1 MSDKDINPLLKNAIQ
16 ENAATTDFSS
26 PRDDSPVHPEP
37 PFATRRMNSEASEG
51 RSGGIGEGE
60 SQSEGREA
68 QQVKFL
74 QSVAKETNFVFLFGG
89 ALRGK
94 TVITSSIVN
103 FLSSAESEGDLT
115 PFRLKRD
122 SSNTAPDPGRALF
135 NKIRRVFADQ
145 RFPGRTTLVG
155 DKEPIYLNVRFTPK
169 PMLDADLLSLTFLEM
184 PGEDL
189 EKVDTPDGGYG
200 ELPSRINAFLKA
212 NGLALAFILVT
223 EPSKAL
229 GDDQLMASFIDYI
242 QELNKRFERSRF
254 LLLLTKWDSYEGELN
269 PEQFVAENMRLTFG
283 KLQDPRHSI
292 ASFSIGEVTEL
303 DGKPFLNKF
312 EPTYSKAVVN
322 WLYEE
327 FKGKPLYRA
336 RSWQKILRG
345 IKRFL

>member
-16 ENAATTDFSS
+16 ENPTSADFSA
-26 PRDDSPVHPEP
+26 PRDDPSAQPEP
-37 PFATRRMNSEASEG
+37 TFATRKNESQAFENRTGSD
-51 RSGGIGEGE
+51 GEGD

-74 QSVAKETNFVFLFGG
+74 QSVSKETNFVFLFGG

-103 FLSSAESEGDLT
+103 FLSSAESEGDLS

-122 SSNTAPDPGRALF
+122 SNNTAPDPGRALF

-169 PMLDADLLSLTFLEM
+169 PKLDADPLSMTFLEM

-212 NGLALAFILVT
+212 NGLTLAFILVT

-229 GDDQLMASFIDYI
+229 DDDQLMASFIDYI
-242 QELNKRFERSRF
+242 QELNRRFGKSRF
-254 LLLLTKWDSYEGELN
+254 LLLLTKWDSYEGELQ
-269 PEQFVAENMRLTFG
+269 PAEFVAENMRLTFG

-303 DGKPFLNKF
+303 DGKPFLNRF
-312 EPTYSKAVVN
+312 EPSYSKAVVN

-327 FKGKPLYRA
+327 FKGQPLYRA
-336 RSWQKILRG
+336 RGWQKIVRG